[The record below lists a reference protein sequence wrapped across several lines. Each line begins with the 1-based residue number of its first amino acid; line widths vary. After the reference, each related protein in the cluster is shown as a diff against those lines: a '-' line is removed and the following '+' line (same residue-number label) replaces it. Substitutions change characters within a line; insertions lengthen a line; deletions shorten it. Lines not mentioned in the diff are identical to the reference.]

1 MRAEDREN
9 YRYAHGAQNPIA
21 KEEELMFSLLPNGNQ
36 KKLLDVGC
44 GIGTI
49 TLELQKKGF
58 QVTGIDF
65 SEVAID
71 KCLQSGL
78 DVILSDVDKDGLK
91 FPDRSFDIV
100 WAADIIEHVFDP
112 MFLLDEINRVLK
124 DDGLVIMSIPNNFPL
139 IRRIKLCLSGKS
151 VQSNIYRRMRQ
162 CKHHTFV
169 SWELLKFMLDESKL
183 AVDWYYSICK
193 IPKIKKQTTTANKTI
208 GRLFGKAFILSAR
221 KSSSSAE

>member
-1 MRAEDREN
+1 MRPQDREN
-9 YRYAHGAQNPIA
+9 KRYSEGAQNRIA

-100 WAADIIEHVFDP
+100 WAGDVIEHVFDP
-112 MFLLDEINRVLK
+112 IFLFEEIARVLK
-124 DDGLVIMSIPNNFPL
+124 NDGLVIMSIPNNFPL

-151 VQSNIYRRMRQ
+151 VQSNIYRRLRQ
-162 CKHHTFV
+162 CKHHTFF
-169 SWELLKFMLDESKL
+169 SWELLKFMLDKSKL
-183 AVDWYYSICK
+183 AVDRYYSICK
-193 IPKIKKQTTTANKTI
+193 IPKTKLRRTTTNRVI
-208 GRLFGKAFILSAR
+208 GRWFGRIFIVRAR
-221 KSSSSAE
+221 KAPSNVK